1 MHKSIRNF
9 QSFCYTCIN
18 AKNEAR
24 REAVANISAPTSI
37 HHVPLCQELHCAP
50 FFAHCA
56 AFCLTPYINVPLC
69 QELHCAPFFAY
80 SSEVKGSVWRF
91 SHGALAPPAPQE
103 NTTATLKSGTYHP
116 CLHRVPCIP
125 AGTLSK
131 KSNPAE
137 GVRGRDRMSPPLQP
151 LRRTRYMAT
160 SI

>member
-1 MHKSIRNF
+1 MRAANWRGCF
-9 QSFCYTCIN
+9 VRCAAFCLTS
-18 AKNEAR
+18 
-24 REAVANISAPTSI
+24 NIHSP
-37 HHVPLCQELHCAP
+37 PCQELHCAP
-50 FFAHCA
+50 FFAH
-56 AFCLTPYINVPLC
+56 
-69 QELHCAPFFAY
+69 

-131 KSNPAE
+131 KSTPAE

-151 LRRTRYMAT
+151 LRRAREDVGNERMRQPLIIFLCRRHIPPHPARTRQ
-160 SI
+160 